1 MVTEGYFRQMVGG
14 DLVGREGENNHCNL
28 QCYMT
33 SDCFVKITL
42 CYNVCPRRADG
53 HMNGGV
59 TDEVVPVEGEGN
71 KRRPPFFPSHPI
83 YIFSHPTNARRA
95 DE

>member
-1 MVTEGYFRQMVGG
+1 MN
-14 DLVGREGENNHCNL
+14 LVLTRDGRDKNLNNFADVH
-28 QCYMT
+28 Y
-33 SDCFVKITL
+33 SWA
-42 CYNVCPRRADG
+42 PRRTQERTDG

-83 YIFSHPTNARRA
+83 YIFHIPPWDA
-95 DE
+95 